1 VAKEA
6 GMRAWVGI
14 LSGILTGILL
24 AAWSSVTAGA
34 APQGGVR
41 TVAPPSQA
49 GTLREFTKQYCITCH
64 NARLKTGGLVLE
76 SRDFD
81 HPAAD
86 ADVWEKVIRKVQVGM
101 MPPGGAPQPDP
112 ATRRALV
119 TTLSGALDEAAKANP
134 NPGRPALHRL
144 NRTEYAYA
152 IHDLLDLE
160 VDPATLLPPD
170 DSAYGFDNVA
180 DVLGVNATLMEQ
192 YVSAAGKVSSLAVG
206 DPDVSPAAE
215 VYTIPQDA
223 SQDRHVEGLPFG
235 TIGGIL
241 ATQTIQIAG
250 EYELSAKFFRT
261 NLGVLRGLEYEHVLE
276 YAVDGVRVHLTKLG
290 GPDDWAA
297 NLENNTLIADQI
309 EERAK
314 VRVPLTAGPH
324 EITAAWIKKSDAVD
338 PVRTTRPVRS
348 SHDTRDPLGIPHLST
363 FTVAGPFKPSGS
375 GDMPSRRRIFTCKP
389 ATGAEE
395 RCARQIIATLV
406 RRAYR
411 GQGTDADI
419 ERLMG
424 FFRAGRQQ
432 RDFERGIQ
440 VALQRVLAS
449 PKFVFRAEREPDQLA
464 AGRAYVLSDLELA
477 SRLSF
482 FLWSSI
488 PDDELLKVAAESRL
502 REPAALERQ
511 VRRMLADPKSERFV
525 TNFAGQWL
533 YLRNL
538 TNHQPNSMMFPD
550 FDDQLRQAFRRE
562 AELFF
567 DSIVHEDRNVLDLM
581 TADYTFVNERLAR
594 HYDIPNVYGSQFRR
608 VTLTDDARK
617 GLLGKGAI
625 LTVTS
630 RATRTSPVV
639 RGKWILDNI
648 LNAPP
653 PPPLANVPPLPEPD
667 ESGQVL
673 SMRERMEAHRKN
685 PVCANCHRMFDP
697 IGLAMENFDA
707 VGRWRARD
715 GGSLGVAIDA
725 TGELL
730 DGTKVDGVVSLRRAL
745 LRQPEMF
752 VGTVVEKL
760 MTYALGRG
768 VAADDMP
775 SVRAIVRDTSG
786 RDYRFQSLVL
796 GIVKSAPFT
805 MRIKASTSAEA
816 TADRSPERETPL
828 TSVAAR

>member
-1 VAKEA
+1 
-6 GMRAWVGI
+6 MRAWVGI

-81 HPAAD
+81 HPSAD

-314 VRVPLTAGPH
+314 VRVPLTTGPH

-363 FTVAGPFKPSGS
+363 FTIAGPFKPSGS

-389 ATGAEE
+389 PTGAEE

-630 RATRTSPVV
+630 RATRASPVV

-775 SVRAIVRDTSG
+775 SVRAIIRDASSH
-786 RDYRFQSLVL
+786 DNRFSSLVL

-828 TSVAAR
+828 TGVAAR